1 MRRTRKPT
9 PFGMKIRIEMLQQ
22 NVTVKELAE
31 RIGMSDATVCDVIA
45 GVNNKERTLAL
56 ILQELGMNT

>member
-9 PFGMKIRIEMLQQ
+9 AFGMKIRIEMLEQ
-22 NVTVKELAE
+22 NVTVKELAA

-45 GVNNKERTLAL
+45 GANNKERTLAL
-56 ILQELGMNT
+56 ILQELGMST